1 MTSVSTYVS
10 SSGRVVIPAKF
21 RRALGIKDGD
31 EVVISLDK
39 GVIRISTRRQQLRR
53 AQALVKRHVEPGR
66 SLADELIAER
76 RSDAE
81 SE

>member
-1 MTSVSTYVS
+1 MTTVSTHVS

-31 EVVISLDK
+31 EVLISLDD
-39 GVIRISTRRQQLRR
+39 GTILISTRRQQLRR
-53 AQALVKRHVEPGR
+53 AQALVRRHVEAGR

-76 RSDAE
+76 RTEAV

>member
-1 MTSVSTYVS
+1 MTAVSTRVS
-10 SSGRVVIPAKF
+10 SNGRVVIPAKF

-31 EVVISLDK
+31 EVVIILDE
-39 GVIRISTRRQQLRR
+39 GAIRISTRLQQLRR
-53 AQALVKRHVEPGR
+53 AQELVKRHVEPGR

-76 RSDAE
+76 RSEAD

>member
-1 MTSVSTYVS
+1 MTVVSTHVS

-21 RRALGIKDGD
+21 RRALGIEDGD
-31 EVVISLDK
+31 EVVISLDE
-39 GVIRISTRRQQLRR
+39 GAIRISTRRQQLRR

-76 RSDAE
+76 RSDAD